1 MRKDI
6 LQQKELIL
14 QLIEK
19 KAPKNE
25 ICRILN
31 CKTTTLDSYLK
42 KMNIEYSGNKS
53 RKGLQRTENYK
64 NVEEYLF
71 NGSLIQSHKLKLKL
85 IRENIF
91 EHKCQRCG
99 LHEWEG
105 VEIPLELD
113 HIDGQPFNNELLNL
127 RLLCPN
133 CHALTDTYRSKN
145 RRTVRTKK
153 EIESLAEEVIT
164 RLSDD
169 IENNSIEKESKE
181 KKLKITN
188 ICKTCKTAYE
198 KCGNM
203 KGKYFCSD
211 ECYRKS
217 LQKFDITPE
226 ELSKLVWE
234 MPTTKIAEIYNVS
247 DVAISKRCKKYGIK
261 KPPRGYW
268 MKNDKF

>member
-6 LQQKELIL
+6 LQQKELIIK
-14 QLIEK
+14 LIETN
-19 KAPKNE
+19 APKNE

-42 KMNIEYSGNKS
+42 KMDIQYTGNKS
-53 RKGLQRTENYK
+53 RKGLKRTENYK

-99 LHEWEG
+99 LIEWEG
-105 VEIPLELD
+105 VKIPLELD
-113 HIDGQPFNNELLNL
+113 HIDGQHFNNELSNL

-133 CHALTDTYRSKN
+133 CHALTDTYRAKN

-153 EIESLAEEVIT
+153 EVESLAEELISLSSEDENVPNVNEEPKIKKSNIT
-164 RLSDD
+164 
-169 IENNSIEKESKE
+169 
-181 KKLKITN
+181 
-188 ICKTCKTAYE
+188 ICKTCQTAY
-198 KCGNM
+198 GN
-203 KGKYFCSD
+203 GGGEYFCSD
-211 ECYRKS
+211 ACYRLS
-217 LQKFDITPE
+217 LQKFDISKD
-226 ELSKLVWE
+226 ELSELVWKL
-234 MPTTKIAEIYNVS
+234 PTTKIAKMYNVS
-247 DVAISKRCKKYGIK
+247 DKAISKRCEKYNIK

-268 MKNDKF
+268 SKN

>member
-14 QLIEK
+14 RLIEN

-31 CKTTTLDSYLK
+31 CKSTTLDSYLK
-42 KMNIEYSGNKS
+42 KMDIEYIGNKS

-64 NVEEYLF
+64 NAEEYLF

-99 LHEWEG
+99 LCEWEG

-113 HIDGQPFNNELLNL
+113 HIDGQHFNNELSNL

-153 EIESLAEEVIT
+153 EMESLSDELISRVVDDCDEIQATKPTKDKKPIIT
-164 RLSDD
+164 NVCQLC
-169 IENNSIEKESKE
+169 NNS
-181 KKLKITN
+181 
-188 ICKTCKTAYE
+188 YE
-198 KCGNM
+198 LDGNTR
-203 KGKYFCSD
+203 GKYFCSD
-211 ECYRKS
+211 TCYRKS
-217 LQKFDITPE
+217 TEKFDITPD

-234 MPTTKIAEIYNVS
+234 MPTTKIAEMYNVS
-247 DVAISKRCKKYGIK
+247 DNAIAKRCKKYNIE

-268 MKNDKF
+268 MKNKG

>member
-53 RKGLQRTENYK
+53 RKGLQKTENYK
-64 NVEEYLF
+64 NVEAYLF
-71 NGSLIQSHKLKLKL
+71 NGSSIQSHKLKLKL

-91 EHKCQRCG
+91 EHKCHKCG
-99 LHEWEG
+99 LCEWEG
-105 VEIPLELD
+105 VKIPLELD
-113 HIDGQPFNNELLNL
+113 HIDGQHFNNELSNL

-153 EIESLAEEVIT
+153 EIESLAEEVFT
-164 RLSDD
+164 RFADD
-169 IENNSIEKESKE
+169 IENNSIGKESKE
-181 KKLKITN
+181 NKLKITN
-188 ICKTCKTAYE
+188 ICKTCNKSYE

-268 MKNDKF
+268 MKK

>member
-42 KMNIEYSGNKS
+42 KMDIEYSGNKS

-99 LHEWEG
+99 LCEWEG
-105 VEIPLELD
+105 VDIPLELD
-113 HIDGQPFNNELLNL
+113 HIDGQHFNNELSNL

-133 CHALTDTYRSKN
+133 CHALTDTYRAKN
-145 RRTVRTKK
+145 RRTVRSVK
-153 EIESLAEEVIT
+153 EIESLAEEVM
-164 RLSDD
+164 
-169 IENNSIEKESKE
+169 NQSIEDYVELPKVKLPKE
-181 KKLKITN
+181 KTSKITTVCQMCN
-188 ICKTCKTAYE
+188 TSYE
-198 KCGNM
+198 KYGTTG
-203 KGKYFCSD
+203 GKYFCSD
-211 ECYRKS
+211 ACFKSS
-217 LQKFDITPE
+217 LQKFDITPD

-234 MPTTKIAEIYNVS
+234 MPTTKIAEMYNVS
-247 DVAISKRCKKYGIK
+247 DNAIAKRCKKYNIE

-268 MKNDKF
+268 MKNKG